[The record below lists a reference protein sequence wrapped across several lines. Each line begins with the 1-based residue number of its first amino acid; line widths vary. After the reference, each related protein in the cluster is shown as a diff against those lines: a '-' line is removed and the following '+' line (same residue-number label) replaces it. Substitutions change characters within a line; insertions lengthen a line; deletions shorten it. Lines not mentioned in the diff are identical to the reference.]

1 MAEQK
6 YKWVDPSK
14 QLPKEYTYVLCW
26 YEYFRYG
33 DYNKMQK
40 TYGIGFYGNGYWGG
54 DVRGH
59 KVKVLAWMPL
69 PKPPRIRSK

>member
-40 TYGIGFYGNGYWGG
+40 NLWNWILWQWLLE
-54 DVRGH
+54 RRCMW
-59 KVKVLAWMPL
+59 A
-69 PKPPRIRSK
+69 